1 MHEDPSV
8 PNYGRPGKG
17 EKLEP
22 GMCLAIEPMINMG
35 TFEVEDGFDGWLVN
49 TADGLPSAHF
59 EKSVAICDG
68 DPIILTCEPG
78 FSRPV

>member
-8 PNYGRPGKG
+8 PNYGSAGKG
-17 EKLEP
+17 VLLEA

-35 TFEVEDGFDGWLVN
+35 THEVVDGEDGWLVN

-59 EKSVAICDG
+59 EKTVA
-68 DPIILTCEPG
+68 
-78 FSRPV
+78 V